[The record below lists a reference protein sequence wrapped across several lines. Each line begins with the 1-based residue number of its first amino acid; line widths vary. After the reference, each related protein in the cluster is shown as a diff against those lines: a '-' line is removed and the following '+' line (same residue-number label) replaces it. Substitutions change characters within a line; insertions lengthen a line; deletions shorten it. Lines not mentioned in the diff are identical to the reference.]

1 MRPPRL
7 PPCVLV
13 YHSKASEAVLPLSSY
28 ILILIMIALGWTL
41 ARFRVLPA
49 ATPEVLNRVVI
60 TLCLPA
66 LILIHLPELEP
77 AWSLL
82 PLILIPWV
90 LLAATVAVILP
101 LAGWLKLSREAT
113 AALLVLIPLGNT
125 SFLGFPLV
133 EALLGAEYLSLA
145 VVYDQFGSFLIVCTH
160 VLFVVGWYGA
170 EARPNLASMA
180 RKVISF
186 PPFLALL
193 FALVFGNAWFPDWLD
208 DITRR
213 FADMLL
219 PLVTLAIGMSLKLRL
234 LREERL
240 PLLIGLGG
248 KLMVLPALAMG
259 LALAMGAER
268 DVALVAVL
276 ESAMPPMITAAA
288 LLTGAGLAVR
298 LAPALVAWGVLLS
311 AATVPL
317 WFALSQRV
325 F

>member
-1 MRPPRL
+1 MN
-7 PPCVLV
+7 
-13 YHSKASEAVLPLSSY
+13 SY
-28 ILILIMIALGWTL
+28 ILILIMIALGWSL
-41 ARFRVLPA
+41 ARFSVLPQ
-49 ATPEVLNRVVI
+49 ATSEVLNRVVI

-66 LILIHLPELEP
+66 LIVIHLPGLEP
-77 AWSLL
+77 SWALL
-82 PLILIPWV
+82 PLILIPWA
-90 LLAATVAVILP
+90 LLALTIVMVLP
-101 LAGWLKLSREAT
+101 LARWLELSREAT

-160 VLFVVGWYGA
+160 VLFVVGWYGSD
-170 EARPNLASMA
+170 ARPNLGSMA

-193 FALVFGNAWFPDWLD
+193 FALVFGNAWFPEWLD
-208 DITRR
+208 EIVRR

-234 LREERL
+234 VSADRL
-240 PLLIGLGG
+240 PLVIGLTG
-248 KLMVLPALAMG
+248 KLLVLPALAMG
-259 LALAMGAER
+259 LSLLLGADR

-288 LLTGAGLAVR
+288 LLTGAGLALR

-311 AATVPL
+311 ALTVPA
-317 WFALSQRV
+317 WFAFSQYV